1 MHKDFVPP
9 ISIEEFAAYLDGNL
23 SDDEMQRVSSVIE
36 NDEAMQDIAVNNLSI
51 EDALSHCESSEF
63 TLPDELTSLDFEIP
77 QFDDSNS
84 MNFDNAWED
93 LEVAAC
99 AVDTT
104 YCAPTEYDDSSTL
117 PSHEDTVG
125 IHHEEFLGDVSDS
138 IDHDITQEHNVLD
151 NDIPEINE

>member
-23 SDDEMQRVSSVIE
+23 SDDEMQRVTSVIE

-51 EDALSHCESSEF
+51 EDALSHYESSEF

-84 MNFDNAWED
+84 MNFDNDWED
-93 LEVAAC
+93 LEVADC
-99 AVDTT
+99 AADTT
-104 YCAPTEYDDSSTL
+104 CYAPTEYDDSSTL

-125 IHHEEFLGDVSDS
+125 IHHEECLGDVSDG
-138 IDHDITQEHNVLD
+138 INHDITQEHNVLD

>member
-1 MHKDFVPP
+1 MHKDFEPP

-23 SDDEMQRVSSVIE
+23 SDDEMQRVTSVIE

-84 MNFDNAWED
+84 MNFDNDWED
-93 LEVAAC
+93 LEVADC
-99 AVDTT
+99 AADTT
-104 YCAPTEYDDSSTL
+104 CYAPTEYDDSSTL

-125 IHHEEFLGDVSDS
+125 IHHEECLGDVSDG
-138 IDHDITQEHNVLD
+138 INHDITQEHNVLD

>member
-23 SDDEMQRVSSVIE
+23 SDDEMQRVSSEIE

-51 EDALSHCESSEF
+51 EDALSHCESYEF

-84 MNFDNAWED
+84 MNFDNAWDD

-99 AVDTT
+99 AADTT
-104 YCAPTEYDDSSTL
+104 CCDPTEYDDSSTL
-117 PSHEDTVG
+117 PSHENTVD
-125 IHHEEFLGDVSDS
+125 IYQEECLGDVSDG
-138 IDHDITQEHNVLD
+138 INHDITQEHNVLD
-151 NDIPEINE
+151 NDIPTINE

>member
-36 NDEAMQDIAVNNLSI
+36 NDEAMQDIADNNQSI
-51 EDALSHCESSEF
+51 EDLLSNCESSEF
-63 TLPDELTSLDFEIP
+63 ILPDELTSLDFDIP
-77 QFDDSNS
+77 QFDES
-84 MNFDNAWED
+84 MNIDNACGD
-93 LEVAAC
+93 AVVAAC
-99 AVDTT
+99 AADTT
-104 YCAPTEYDDSSTL
+104 CYAPTEYDDSSTL

-125 IHHEEFLGDVSDS
+125 IHHEECLGDVSDG
-138 IDHDITQEHNVLD
+138 INHDFTQEHNVLD

>member
-1 MHKDFVPP
+1 MHKDFEPP

-36 NDEAMQDIAVNNLSI
+36 NDEAMQDTAVNNLSI

-63 TLPDELTSLDFEIP
+63 ILPDELTSLDFEIP
-77 QFDDSNS
+77 QFDDSHS
-84 MNFDNAWED
+84 MNFDNVWED

-99 AVDTT
+99 AADTT
-104 YCAPTEYDDSSTL
+104 YCDPTEYDDSSTL

-125 IHHEEFLGDVSDS
+125 IHHEECLGDVSDG
-138 IDHDITQEHNVLD
+138 IDYDITQEHNVLD

>member
-23 SDDEMQRVSSVIE
+23 SDDEMQRVTSVIE
-36 NDEAMQDIAVNNLSI
+36 NAEAMQDIAVNNLSI

-77 QFDDSNS
+77 KIDDSTNL
-84 MNFDNAWED
+84 DNAWEA

-99 AVDTT
+99 AADMT
-104 YCAPTEYDDSSTL
+104 YYDPTEYDDSSTL

-125 IHHEEFLGDVSDS
+125 IHHEEYLGDVSDG

>member
-9 ISIEEFAAYLDGNL
+9 VSIEEFAAYLDGNL
-23 SDDEMQRVSSVIE
+23 SDDEMQRLSSVIE

-63 TLPDELTSLDFEIP
+63 ILPDELSSLDFEIP

-84 MNFDNAWED
+84 MDFDNTWEA

-99 AVDTT
+99 AADTT
-104 YCAPTEYDDSSTL
+104 CYAPTEYDDSSTL

-125 IHHEEFLGDVSDS
+125 IHHEECLGDISDG
-138 IDHDITQEHNVLD
+138 INHDFTQEHNVLD
-151 NDIPEINE
+151 NDITEINE

>member
-63 TLPDELTSLDFEIP
+63 ILPDELSSLDFEIP

-84 MNFDNAWED
+84 MNFDNDWED

-99 AVDTT
+99 AADTT
-104 YCAPTEYDDSSTL
+104 CYAPTEYDDSSTL

-125 IHHEEFLGDVSDS
+125 IHHEECLGDVSDG
-138 IDHDITQEHNVLD
+138 INHDFIQELNVLD
-151 NDIPEINE
+151 NDTPVINE

>member
-1 MHKDFVPP
+1 MPP
-9 ISIEEFAAYLDGNL
+9 VSIEEFAAYLDGNL
-23 SDDEMQRVSSVIE
+23 SDDEMQRVSAEIE

-99 AVDTT
+99 AADTT

-117 PSHEDTVG
+117 PSHEDIVG
-125 IHHEEFLGDVSDS
+125 IHHEECLGDVSDG
-138 IDHDITQEHNVLD
+138 IDHDIIQEHNVLD

>member
-51 EDALSHCESSEF
+51 EDALSHREPSEF

-84 MNFDNAWED
+84 MNFDNDWED

-99 AVDTT
+99 AADTT
-104 YCAPTEYDDSSTL
+104 CYAPTEYDDSSTL

-125 IHHEEFLGDVSDS
+125 IHHEECLGDVSDG
-138 IDHDITQEHNVLD
+138 INNDITQEHNVLD

>member
-1 MHKDFVPP
+1 MKKILGLDLGVGSIGWSLINADKDNKP
-9 ISIEEFAAYLDGNL
+9 IAILGLGSRIISL
-23 SDDEMQRVSSVIE
+23 SPD
-36 NDEAMQDIAVNNLSI
+36 
-51 EDALSHCESSEF
+51 ESSEF

-84 MNFDNAWED
+84 MNFDNDWED

-99 AVDTT
+99 AADTT
-104 YCAPTEYDDSSTL
+104 YCDPTEYDDSSTL

-125 IHHEEFLGDVSDS
+125 IHHEESLGDVSDG
-138 IDHDITQEHNVLD
+138 INHDFTQEHNVLD

>member
-1 MHKDFVPP
+1 MHRDFEPP

-99 AVDTT
+99 AADTT

-125 IHHEEFLGDVSDS
+125 IHHEECLGDVSDG

>member
-51 EDALSHCESSEF
+51 EDTLSNCEPFELR
-63 TLPDELTSLDFEIP
+63 LPDNLTSFDFEIP
-77 QFDDSNS
+77 QFDDS
-84 MNFDNAWED
+84 MNIDNAWEA

-99 AVDTT
+99 AADTT
-104 YCAPTEYDDSSTL
+104 YCDPTEYDDSSTL

-125 IHHEEFLGDVSDS
+125 IHHEECLGDVSDG

-151 NDIPEINE
+151 NDIPTINE

>member
-77 QFDDSNS
+77 QFDDS
-84 MNFDNAWED
+84 MNFDNAWEA

-99 AVDTT
+99 AADTT
-104 YCAPTEYDDSSTL
+104 YCDPTEYDDSSTF

-125 IHHEEFLGDVSDS
+125 IHHEECLGGVSDG
-138 IDHDITQEHNVLD
+138 INHDFTQEHNVLD

>member
-63 TLPDELTSLDFEIP
+63 KLPDELMSLDFEIP
-77 QFDDSNS
+77 QFDDS
-84 MNFDNAWED
+84 MNFDNAWEA

-99 AVDTT
+99 AADTT
-104 YCAPTEYDDSSTL
+104 CYAPTEYDDSSTL

-125 IHHEEFLGDVSDS
+125 IHHEECLGDVSDG

>member
-51 EDALSHCESSEF
+51 EDALSHYESSEF

-99 AVDTT
+99 AADTT
-104 YCAPTEYDDSSTL
+104 YCAPAEYDDSSTL

-125 IHHEEFLGDVSDS
+125 IHHEECLGDVSDG

-151 NDIPEINE
+151 HDIPEINE

>member
-9 ISIEEFAAYLDGNL
+9 VSIEEFAAYLDGNL

-51 EDALSHCESSEF
+51 EDALPHCESSEF

-84 MNFDNAWED
+84 MNFDNDWED

-99 AVDTT
+99 AADTT
-104 YCAPTEYDDSSTL
+104 CYAPTEYDDSSTL

-125 IHHEEFLGDVSDS
+125 IHHEECLGDVSDG
-138 IDHDITQEHNVLD
+138 INHDITQEHNVLD

>member
-63 TLPDELTSLDFEIP
+63 ILPDELTSLDFEIP
-77 QFDDSNS
+77 QFDDS
-84 MNFDNAWED
+84 MNIDNAWED

-99 AVDTT
+99 AADTIC
-104 YCAPTEYDDSSTL
+104 YDPTECDDSSTIT
-117 PSHEDTVG
+117 SHEDNVG
-125 IHHEEFLGDVSDS
+125 IHHEESLGDISDG
-138 IDHDITQEHNVLD
+138 INHDFTQEHNVLD
-151 NDIPEINE
+151 NDILEINE

>member
-9 ISIEEFAAYLDGNL
+9 VSIEEFAAYLDGNL

-36 NDEAMQDIAVNNLSI
+36 NDGAMQNIADNNQSI
-51 EDALSHCESSEF
+51 EDTLSHFESSEF

-77 QFDDSNS
+77 QFDDS

-99 AVDTT
+99 VADTT
-104 YCAPTEYDDSSTL
+104 CHAPTEYDDSSTL
-117 PSHEDTVG
+117 PSHENTVG
-125 IHHEEFLGDVSDS
+125 IHHDECLGNVSDG
-138 IDHDITQEHNVLD
+138 INHNFTQEHNVLD

>member
-77 QFDDSNS
+77 QFDDS
-84 MNFDNAWED
+84 MNFDNAWEA
-93 LEVAAC
+93 LEVTAC
-99 AVDTT
+99 AADTT
-104 YCAPTEYDDSSTL
+104 YCDPNEYDESSTL
-117 PSHEDTVG
+117 PSHKDTVG
-125 IHHEEFLGDVSDS
+125 IHHEECLGDVSDG
-138 IDHDITQEHNVLD
+138 INHDITQEHNVLD

>member
-51 EDALSHCESSEF
+51 EDALSHREPSEF

-99 AVDTT
+99 AADTT

-125 IHHEEFLGDVSDS
+125 IHHEECLGDVSDG
-138 IDHDITQEHNVLD
+138 INHDITQEHNVLD

>member
-36 NDEAMQDIAVNNLSI
+36 NDEAMQDIAVNNQSI
-51 EDALSHCESSEF
+51 EVALSNCGSSEF

-99 AVDTT
+99 AADST
-104 YCAPTEYDDSSTL
+104 CCDPTEYDDSSTL

-125 IHHEEFLGDVSDS
+125 IHHEECIGDVSDD
-138 IDHDITQEHNVLD
+138 INHDFTQEHNVLD